1 MLTVQLRLMSIQ
13 FVNRQRILIVF
24 NGLSLGQLRD
34 HILLFKIL
42 GIPSKMFFLLWIRE
56 RVFYSEYLFDCP
68 DLTTFS
74 VLIGEMRCA
83 NTSYDGDLRDKVA
96 QYFVLKDLKLE
107 RVAIQRLTLLFKA
120 YIAFIQEYC

>member
-1 MLTVQLRLMSIQ
+1 MLTVQLRLISIQ
-13 FVNRQRILIVF
+13 FVNRQRVLIIF

-68 DLTTFS
+68 DLTAFF

-83 NTSYDGDLRDKVA
+83 NSSYDGDLRDKFA
-96 QYFVLKDLKLE
+96 QYFVLKDLELE
-107 RVAIQRLTLLFKA
+107 RVAIQRLTLLLKA